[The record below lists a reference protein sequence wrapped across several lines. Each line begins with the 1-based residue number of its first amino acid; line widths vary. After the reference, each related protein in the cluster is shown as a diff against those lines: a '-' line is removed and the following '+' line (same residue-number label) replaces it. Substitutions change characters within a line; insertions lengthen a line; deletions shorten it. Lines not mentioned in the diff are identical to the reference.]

1 MTAGEVRISE
11 HGYDEMAE
19 DGIRVRD
26 VLDGVAECILV
37 EDYPSFGKGPSV
49 LVLDRMP
56 TVSQFMWSG
65 ASARPFESRR
75 CGDSLSARSDS
86 LVRRLHGAPQMRKRT
101 KYIHEGK
108 YVAEVDVE
116 LIEADDDWAPYLS
129 VEDAER
135 LDEVRDLLRAGNLEG
150 ATQRARVFELKPI
163 AQSQ

>member
-1 MTAGEVRISE
+1 
-11 HGYDEMAE
+11 
-19 DGIRVRD
+19 
-26 VLDGVAECILV
+26 
-37 EDYPSFGKGPSV
+37 
-49 LVLDRMP
+49 
-56 TVSQFMWSG
+56 
-65 ASARPFESRR
+65 
-75 CGDSLSARSDS
+75 
-86 LVRRLHGAPQMRKRT
+86 MRKRT

>member
-1 MTAGEVRISE
+1 
-11 HGYDEMAE
+11 
-19 DGIRVRD
+19 
-26 VLDGVAECILV
+26 
-37 EDYPSFGKGPSV
+37 
-49 LVLDRMP
+49 
-56 TVSQFMWSG
+56 
-65 ASARPFESRR
+65 
-75 CGDSLSARSDS
+75 
-86 LVRRLHGAPQMRKRT
+86 MRKRT

-135 LDEVRDLLRAGNLEG
+135 LDEVRDLLRAGNLQG